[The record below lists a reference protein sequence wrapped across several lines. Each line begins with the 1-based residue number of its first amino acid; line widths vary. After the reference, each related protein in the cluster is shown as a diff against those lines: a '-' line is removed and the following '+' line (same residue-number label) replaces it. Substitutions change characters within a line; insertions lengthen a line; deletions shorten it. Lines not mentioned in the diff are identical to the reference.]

1 MRGGVRSFVAQ
12 GVDGV
17 HFGGLVGGVVAEEL

>member
-1 MRGGVRSFVAQ
+1 MRGSACLFVAQ